1 MSEEITRS
9 ITDITEEIQELKTEA
24 QCLIVHYVC
33 KIGKKLSEAKAILQ
47 HGEWAEWLENEV
59 NFSQRTA
66 TNYMK
71 IYEEYG
77 SEQMSLFSG
86 NSQAIANLGYTKALQ
101 LLAIPAAEREDFV
114 EENKV
119 EELSTRQ
126 LDDLIRDRD
135 EALKKAREAEA
146 IQEQL
151 EIATAK
157 VRKSETDAAI
167 AGKKLT
173 EALDEKAKIEDQLA
187 KEKER
192 IKKLEENPII
202 PDKLKEKLKADAE
215 FAVKTEYEE
224 QSRELDERIAKVEAK
239 IKQSEADKA
248 VAEAKVAE
256 LEKRLSMSSTE
267 VTEFKTA
274 FEQVQTWNNRCRD
287 ILGRI
292 DNPETAS
299 KLKAAM
305 KAFLNKALT
314 DFEED
319 NNE

>member
-1 MSEEITRS
+1 MNEEITRS

-77 SEQMSLFSG
+77 SEQTSLFSG

-101 LLAIPAAEREDFV
+101 LLAIPAAEREEFV

-126 LDDLIRDRD
+126 LDDLIRERD

-151 EIATAK
+151 EIANAK

-173 EALDEKAKIEDQLA
+173 EALDEKAKIENKLT

-192 IKKLEENPII
+192 IKKLKENPSI
-202 PDKLKEKLKADAE
+202 PDELKEKLKADAE
-215 FAVKTEYEE
+215 LAAKTEYEE

-248 VAEAKVAE
+248 AAEAKAAE
-256 LEKRLSMSSTE
+256 LAKQLSMSSTE

-274 FEQVQTWNNRCRD
+274 FEQVQMWNNRCRD
-287 ILGRI
+287 IIGRI

-305 KAFLNKALT
+305 KAFLNKALE

>member
-1 MSEEITRS
+1 MNEEITRS

-47 HGEWAEWLENEV
+47 HGEWAEWFENEV

-77 SEQMSLFSG
+77 SEQTSLFSG

-101 LLAIPAAEREDFV
+101 LLAIPAAEREEFV

-126 LDDLIRDRD
+126 LDDLIKERD

-151 EIATAK
+151 EIANAK

-167 AGKKLT
+167 AEKKLT
-173 EALDEKAKIEDQLA
+173 EALDEKAKIENRLT

-192 IKKLEENPII
+192 IKKLKENPSI
-202 PDKLKEKLKADAE
+202 PDELKEKLKSDAE
-215 FAVKTEYEE
+215 LAAKTEYEE

-248 VAEAKVAE
+248 AAEAKAAE
-256 LEKRLSMSSTE
+256 LAKQLSMSSAE

-287 ILGRI
+287 IIGRI

-305 KAFLNKALT
+305 KAFLNKALE